1 MSSIDNRIPVGV
13 VVQTHWDREWY
24 LPHQSF
30 INRLLQV
37 MERVATQ
44 LEDGRL
50 QDFLFDGQTA
60 ALEDL
65 LLHAEPAL
73 AARVRR
79 LTASGRIALGP
90 WYVMAD
96 QALCSGEALLRNLEA
111 GIADAVDAGNCQRV
125 GYLPDTF
132 GHIAQMPQILR
143 NFGIGSAV
151 LWRGID
157 HPHAEFDWE
166 APDGSRVGAL
176 FLTQGYYQHPLNLPG
191 WEAALETYLK
201 QIADRSL
208 APDLLLT
215 QGGDHLAPHADLAE
229 RIAAYNASQQRYRLE
244 QDTLA
249 GHVEKALAGSAG
261 RRALVAGELRQNAQ
275 AFVLPDVLSTRRYL
289 KRLNQE
295 AEDRLLGET
304 EPLYVQLA
312 LEGEHPAR
320 YLDATWRLLMQQHAH
335 DSICGCS
342 VDAVHDEMLTRYVQ
356 VQQRLDALRE
366 RACAGAGMTALASA
380 DGDPFADDTRFTLF
394 NPLPQPLDGWHEAS
408 LFLKGPAAAAL
419 ALSGPDGQPLEHVL
433 LAVAPAQSLR
443 SPLDDFPDMLHG
455 HEYTVAIRAALPGL
469 AALACSAAPAAAQ
482 AAAQAAPENASAATI
497 ENASVRIAC
506 EDGRL
511 VWTDKASSAVRRDP
525 ILVLSE
531 LDAGDSYN
539 FSPPPQ
545 QTRSLLERFV
555 LEEVRH
561 LDGVQEMRLALALF
575 LPAGLDA
582 ERHGAAAR
590 QVLCRGT
597 LRLRLYRDQEG
608 LDCRLDWD
616 NAARDQR
623 TRLLFPLPGQVAGAW
638 SDGGLHW
645 QYRRLTLAEYPAAPS
660 RREMPVCA
668 HPSWSVVAA
677 GGLAVAHRGLQEYEI
692 VDMGGRLC
700 LGLTLVRSVGWLS
713 RRDLVTRGVGAGPDL
728 AVPGAQCLGP
738 DHAEFRIAPVLDG
751 DAASALALAR
761 ALRQPALALRGHGAW
776 RAPFEVGDRRLQVSS
791 MRRIGMEDELRLWN
805 PGTETLQAAGLV
817 GWRRVRADGAPATGG
832 LEIGP
837 HAIATFRRP
846 R

>member
-30 INRLLQV
+30 IARLLQV
-37 MERVATQ
+37 MERVVAQ
-44 LEDGRL
+44 LEDGSL
-50 QDFLFDGQTA
+50 HSFLFDGQTA

-65 LLHAEPAL
+65 LAHAEPAL
-73 AARVRR
+73 AERVRR
-79 LTASGRIALGP
+79 LAASGRIALGP

-111 GIADAVDAGNCQRV
+111 GIADALAAGNCQQV

-143 NFGIGSAV
+143 NFGLASAV

-166 APDGSRVGAL
+166 APDGSRIGAL

-191 WEAALETYLK
+191 WEAALETYLG
-201 QIADRSL
+201 QVAGRSL

-215 QGGDHLAPHADLAE
+215 QGGDHLAPQADIAA
-229 RIAAYNASQQRYRLE
+229 RIAAYNASQDRYRLE
-244 QDTLA
+244 QDSLE
-249 GHVEKALAGSAG
+249 GHVAKAMAGSAG

-304 EPLYVQLA
+304 EPLYAQLA
-312 LEGEHPAR
+312 MEGEHPAR

-356 VQQRLDALRE
+356 LGQRLDALRE
-366 RACAGAGMTALASA
+366 RACAAAGLTALTAA
-380 DGDPFADDTRFTLF
+380 GGDPFADDARFTLF
-394 NPLPQPLDGWHEAS
+394 NPLPQPLDGWHQAS
-408 LFLKGPAAAAL
+408 LFLKGAAASAL
-419 ALSGPDGQPLEHVL
+419 ALAGPDGQPLEHVL

-455 HEYTVAIRAALPGL
+455 HDYTVAIRANLPGL
-469 AALACSAAPAAAQ
+469 AALACTAAPLETPAAPASV
-482 AAAQAAPENASAATI
+482 NAATI
-497 ENASVRIAC
+497 ENAALRIAC

-511 VWTDKASSAVRRDP
+511 VWTDKASGAVRRDP
-525 ILVLSE
+525 ILLLSE

-539 FSPPPQ
+539 FSPPPKQ
-545 QTRSLLERFV
+545 ARALVERFV
-555 LEEVRH
+555 LDEVRH
-561 LDGVQEMRLALALF
+561 LDGVQEMRLALAVS

-582 ERHGAAAR
+582 ERSGPSPR

-623 TRLLFPLPGQVAGAW
+623 TRLLFPLDGLVPGAW
-638 SDGGLHW
+638 SDGGFHW
-645 QYRRLTLAEYPAAPS
+645 QYRPLTLADYPAAPS
-660 RREMPVCA
+660 RREMPVCV

-677 GGLAVAHRGLQEYEI
+677 GTLAVAHRGLQEYEI
-692 VDMGGRLC
+692 VDLDGRPC

-738 DHAEFRIAPVLDG
+738 DHAEFRMATIAEGDG
-751 DAASALALAR
+751 VAALALAR

-776 RAPFEVGDRRLQVSS
+776 RPAFEVGEPRLQVSAL
-791 MRRIGMEDELRLWN
+791 RRIGMEDELRLWN
-805 PGTETLQAAGLV
+805 PGPAPLHASGLA
-817 GWRRVRADGAPATGG
+817 GWRRVRADGVPAEGG
-832 LEIGP
+832 LKVGP